1 MNKLNSGDLVYLP
14 ANFMLRKYNIDGT
27 VREYCEIKY
36 PCICILLKHEKRS
49 SDVFYRGETWSAP
62 NDLLEP
68 YTGRH
73 QREAKNVSYVN

>member
-1 MNKLNSGDLVYLP
+1 MSKLSSGDLVYLP

-27 VREYCEIKY
+27 VREYCELKN
-36 PCICILLKHEKRS
+36 PCICILLKYANEN

-68 YTGRH
+68 YTGRY
-73 QREAKNVSYVN
+73 QGERENASYIS